1 MRAIRAVVV
10 LAATTALLAT
20 IGGPATAGRLPGS
33 PVGGAPF
40 SAALDGQ
47 QEINPVTG
55 EPGAGDLTASASAVA
70 TINPGRQIACYQLEH
85 DLTETPFMFHIHD
98 ADAGVNGPIVVNF
111 FTGTP
116 GDAVPLAGCVA
127 IDRALAKDI
136 LANPEGYYFNLH
148 NVPFPGGAVRGQLSA
163 SSR

>member
-1 MRAIRAVVV
+1 
-10 LAATTALLAT
+10 
-20 IGGPATAGRLPGS
+20 
-33 PVGGAPF
+33 
-40 SAALDGQ
+40 
-47 QEINPVTG
+47 
-55 EPGAGDLTASASAVA
+55 
-70 TINPGRQIACYQLEH
+70 
-85 DLTETPFMFHIHD
+85 MFHIHD

-111 FTGTP
+111 FTGVP